1 MMGVTPEVRV
11 SEIVVGVNIGGPA
24 GLRAV
29 RWAAERASA
38 RGIRL
43 RLVYVVDGGAES
55 ADAAARPE
63 VEQAALRSLDEA
75 KAVAMDVDPNVEI
88 VTDSRQGQPV
98 DVFDRV
104 SGDAELLV
112 VGSDWHG
119 GNRASRRRL
128 TSLRI
133 AAGSKVPVAVIPDID
148 VAGRRGVAVGVDRS
162 RPSDAALAFAVEE
175 ATRRNVPLIAVHA
188 WDVAWNT
195 NLEYGYGFDTPA
207 TDDLS
212 KAAEALLEEVLEPV
226 MADRPDLQVTRVV
239 IAGDPVE
246 VLADA
251 AEDADLLVVGSHGR
265 GALARFLLGSVSHGI
280 LTHLDA
286 PTVIVR

>member
-1 MMGVTPEVRV
+1 M
-11 SEIVVGVNIGGPA
+11 SEIVVGANIGGPA
-24 GLRAV
+24 ALRAV
-29 RWAAERASA
+29 RWAAERAAA

-55 ADAAARPE
+55 AEAAARPE
-63 VEQAALRSLDEA
+63 AEQAALLALEEA
-75 KAVAMDVDPNVEI
+75 RAAALEVDPNLEI
-88 VTDSRQGQPV
+88 ITDTRQGEPV
-98 DVFDRV
+98 DVFERV

-133 AAGSKVPVAVIPDID
+133 AAGSKVTAAVIPDID
-148 VAGRRGVAVGVDRS
+148 VSGRRGVAVGVDRS
-162 RPSDAALAFAVEE
+162 RPSDAALAFAADE
-175 ATRRNVPLIAVHA
+175 AERRNVPLIAVHA
-188 WDVAWNT
+188 WDVAWTT

-212 KAAEALLEEVLEPV
+212 RAAEALLDEVLEPI
-226 MADRPDLQVTRVV
+226 MAERPGLQVTKVV

-246 VLADA
+246 VLGDA
-251 AEDADLLVVGSHGR
+251 ADDADLLVVGSHGR

-280 LTHLDA
+280 LTQLDA
-286 PTVIVR
+286 PTVVVR

>member
-1 MMGVTPEVRV
+1 M
-11 SEIVVGVNIGGPA
+11 SEIVVGANIGGPA
-24 GLRAV
+24 ALRAV
-29 RWAAERASA
+29 RWAAERAAA

-55 ADAAARPE
+55 AEAAARPE
-63 VEQAALRSLDEA
+63 AEQAALLALEEA
-75 KAVAMDVDPNVEI
+75 RAAALEVDPNLEI
-88 VTDSRQGQPV
+88 ITDTRQGEPV
-98 DVFDRV
+98 DVFERV

-133 AAGSKVPVAVIPDID
+133 AAGSKVTVAVIPDID
-148 VAGRRGVAVGVDRS
+148 VSGRRGVAVGVDRS
-162 RPSDAALAFAVEE
+162 RPSDAALAFAADE
-175 ATRRNVPLIAVHA
+175 AERRDVPLIAVHA
-188 WDVAWNT
+188 WDVAWTT

-212 KAAEALLEEVLEPV
+212 RAAEALLDEVLEPI
-226 MADRPDLQVTRVV
+226 MAERPGLQVTKVV
-239 IAGDPVE
+239 TAGDPVE
-246 VLADA
+246 VLGDA
-251 AEDADLLVVGSHGR
+251 ADEADLLVVGSHGR

-280 LTHLDA
+280 LTQLDA
-286 PTVIVR
+286 PTVVVR

>member
-1 MMGVTPEVRV
+1 M
-11 SEIVVGVNIGGPA
+11 SEIVVGANIGGPA
-24 GLRAV
+24 ALRAV
-29 RWAAERASA
+29 RWAAERAAA

-55 ADAAARPE
+55 AEAAARPE
-63 VEQAALRSLDEA
+63 AEQAALLALEEA
-75 KAVAMDVDPNVEI
+75 RAAALEVDPNLEI
-88 VTDSRQGQPV
+88 ITDTRQGEPV
-98 DVFDRV
+98 DVFERV

-133 AAGSKVPVAVIPDID
+133 AAGSKVTVAVIPDID
-148 VAGRRGVAVGVDRS
+148 VSGRRGVAVGVDRS
-162 RPSDAALAFAVEE
+162 RPSDAALAFAADE
-175 ATRRNVPLIAVHA
+175 AERRNVPLIAVHA
-188 WDVAWNT
+188 WDVAWTT

-212 KAAEALLEEVLEPV
+212 RAAEALLDEVLEPI
-226 MADRPDLQVTRVV
+226 MAERPGLQVTKVV

-246 VLADA
+246 VLGDA
-251 AEDADLLVVGSHGR
+251 ADDADLLVVGSHGR

-280 LTHLDA
+280 LTQLDA
-286 PTVIVR
+286 PTVVVR

>member
-1 MMGVTPEVRV
+1 M
-11 SEIVVGVNIGGPA
+11 SEIVVGANIGGPA
-24 GLRAV
+24 ALAAV

-43 RLVYVVDGGAES
+43 RLVYTLDGQDT
-55 ADAAARPE
+55 ADEAARAE

-75 KAVAMDVDPNVEI
+75 RAAAIAVDPDVEI
-88 VTDSRQGQPV
+88 VTDAKQGQPV
-98 DVFDRV
+98 EVFDRL
-104 SGDAELLV
+104 SGDADLLV

-148 VAGRRGVAVGVDRS
+148 VSGRRGVAVGVDRS
-162 RPSDAALAFAVEE
+162 RPSDAALAFAVDE
-175 ATRRNVPLIAVHA
+175 ATRRKVPLIAVHA

-212 KAAEALLEEVLEPV
+212 RAAEALLDEVLEPV
-226 MADRPDLQVTRVV
+226 IAERPDLQVRKVV
-239 IAGDPVE
+239 VAGDPVE
-246 VLADA
+246 VLGDA

>member
-1 MMGVTPEVRV
+1 M
-11 SEIVVGVNIGGPA
+11 SEIVVGANIGGPA
-24 GLRAV
+24 ALRAV
-29 RWAAERASA
+29 RWAAERAAA

-55 ADAAARPE
+55 AEAAARPE
-63 VEQAALRSLDEA
+63 AEQAALLALEEA
-75 KAVAMDVDPNVEI
+75 RAAALEVDPNLEI
-88 VTDSRQGQPV
+88 ITDTRQGEPV
-98 DVFDRV
+98 DVFERV

-133 AAGSKVPVAVIPDID
+133 AAGSKVTAAVIPDID
-148 VAGRRGVAVGVDRS
+148 VSGRRGVAVGVDRS
-162 RPSDAALAFAVEE
+162 RPSDAALAFAADE
-175 ATRRNVPLIAVHA
+175 AERRNVPLIAVHA
-188 WDVAWNT
+188 WDVAWTT

-212 KAAEALLEEVLEPV
+212 RAAEALLDEVLEPI
-226 MADRPDLQVTRVV
+226 MAERPGLQVTKVV
-239 IAGDPVE
+239 TAGDPVE
-246 VLADA
+246 VLGDA
-251 AEDADLLVVGSHGR
+251 ADEADLLVVGSHGR

-280 LTHLDA
+280 LTQLDA
-286 PTVIVR
+286 PTVVVR

>member
-1 MMGVTPEVRV
+1 MGVTPEVRV
-11 SEIVVGVNIGGPA
+11 SEIVVGANIGGPA
-24 GLRAV
+24 ALRAV

-38 RGIRL
+38 RGIPL

-55 ADAAARPE
+55 AEEAAGPE
-63 VEQAALRSLDEA
+63 AEQAALRVLEEA
-75 KAVAMDVDPNVEI
+75 RSVALEVDPNLEI

-98 DVFDRV
+98 DVFERV

-148 VAGRRGVAVGVDRS
+148 VSARRGVAVGVDRS
-162 RPSDAALAFAVEE
+162 RPSDAALAFAADE
-175 ATRRNVPLIAVHA
+175 AVRRNVPLIAVHA

-212 KAAEALLEEVLEPV
+212 RAAEALLDEVLEPI
-226 MADRPDLQVTRVV
+226 MAERPGLQVTKVV

-246 VLADA
+246 VLGDA
-251 AEDADLLVVGSHGR
+251 ADDADLLVVGSHCR

-280 LTHLDA
+280 LTQLDA
-286 PTVIVR
+286 PTVVIR

>member
-1 MMGVTPEVRV
+1 M
-11 SEIVVGVNIGGPA
+11 SEIVVGANIGGPA
-24 GLRAV
+24 ALRAV
-29 RWAAERASA
+29 RWAAERAAA

-55 ADAAARPE
+55 AEAAARPE
-63 VEQAALRSLDEA
+63 AEQAALLALEEA
-75 KAVAMDVDPNVEI
+75 RAAALEVDPNLEI
-88 VTDSRQGQPV
+88 ITDTRQGEPV
-98 DVFDRV
+98 DVFERV

-133 AAGSKVPVAVIPDID
+133 AAGSKVTAAVIPEID
-148 VAGRRGVAVGVDRS
+148 VSGRRGVAVGVDRS
-162 RPSDAALAFAVEE
+162 RPSDAALAFAADE
-175 ATRRNVPLIAVHA
+175 AERRNVPLIAVHA
-188 WDVAWNT
+188 WDVAWTT

-212 KAAEALLEEVLEPV
+212 RAAEALLDEVLEPI
-226 MADRPDLQVTRVV
+226 MAERPGLQVTKVV

-246 VLADA
+246 VLGDA
-251 AEDADLLVVGSHGR
+251 ADDADLLVVGSHGR

-280 LTHLDA
+280 LTQLDA
-286 PTVIVR
+286 PTVVVR

>member
-1 MMGVTPEVRV
+1 V
-11 SEIVVGVNIGGPA
+11 SEIVVGANIGGPA
-24 GLRAV
+24 ALRAV
-29 RWAAERASA
+29 RWAAERAAA

-55 ADAAARPE
+55 AEAAARPE
-63 VEQAALRSLDEA
+63 AEQAALLALEEA
-75 KAVAMDVDPNVEI
+75 RAAALEVDPNLEI
-88 VTDSRQGQPV
+88 ITDTRQGEPV
-98 DVFDRV
+98 DVFERV

-133 AAGSKVPVAVIPDID
+133 AAGSKVTVAVIPDID
-148 VAGRRGVAVGVDRS
+148 VSGRRGVAVGVDRS
-162 RPSDAALAFAVEE
+162 RPSDAALAFAADE
-175 ATRRNVPLIAVHA
+175 AERRDVPLIAVHA
-188 WDVAWNT
+188 WDVAWTT

-212 KAAEALLEEVLEPV
+212 RAAEALLDEVLEPI
-226 MADRPDLQVTRVV
+226 MAERPGLQVTKVV
-239 IAGDPVE
+239 TAGDPVE
-246 VLADA
+246 VLGDA
-251 AEDADLLVVGSHGR
+251 ADEADLLVVGSHGR

-280 LTHLDA
+280 LTQLDA
-286 PTVIVR
+286 PTVVVR